1 MNGESRRPSPKR
13 QSPSPKRRSLSP
25 KRRSPV
31 LEARNLSKRFGR
43 VVALDGIDLSVRTGE
58 VTCLLGDNGAG
69 KSTLIKIL
77 SGVFPP
83 TSGEC
88 LLDGKP
94 ITFSAP
100 REALARGIAT
110 VYQDLAMVPL
120 MSVWRNFHL
129 GSERTVGRGLL
140 RRIDVRRSKDEALE
154 ALRAIGIELGDPDQP
169 VGSLSGGQRQV
180 LAIARALHFGAR
192 VLILDE
198 PTAALGVRQSDL
210 VLGDIRKAATQGV
223 AVILVTHNP
232 HHAHPVGDH
241 FVVLRNGQVIADRR
255 KEDLAVEDLAGLMA
269 GRGRE
274 DQHG

>member
-1 MNGESRRPSPKR
+1 MSAERDGAI
-13 QSPSPKRRSLSP
+13 
-25 KRRSPV
+25 
-31 LEARNLSKRFGR
+31 LEGRTLSKWFGG
-43 VVALDGIDLSVRTGE
+43 VMALEDVDLSVRSGE

-69 KSTLIKIL
+69 KTTLIKIL

-83 TSGEC
+83 TGGRYF
-88 LLDGKP
+88 LDGEP
-94 ITFSAP
+94 VAFSSP
-100 REALARGIAT
+100 REARAWGIAT

-129 GSERTVGRGLL
+129 GSERTLGRGPL
-140 RRIDVRRSKDEALE
+140 RRIDVKRSRDEALA
-154 ALRAIGIELGDPDQP
+154 ALGAIGIELDDPDQT

-180 LAIARALHFGAR
+180 LAIARALHFGAQ

-210 VLGDIRKAATQGV
+210 VLSEIRNTAARGV

-241 FVVLRNGQVIADRR
+241 FVVLRKGQVIADRR
-255 KEDLAVEDLAGLMA
+255 KQNLRVEELAGLMA
-269 GRGRE
+269 L
-274 DQHG
+274 